1 MRTIDSS
8 SCHAFDK
15 SVTNLG
21 IIFGI
26 PGVEGDGL
34 KVKPAVKIHGSNN
47 VLESG
52 YDTLNSGDM
61 LLFKSKGNRR
71 RWN

>member
-1 MRTIDSS
+1 MPVLRL
-8 SCHAFDK
+8 DK
-15 SVTNLG
+15 SGTNLG

-34 KVKPAVKIHGSNN
+34 KVKPAVKIHGGDN

-52 YDTLNSGDM
+52 NNSLYSSNM
-61 LLFKSKGNRR
+61 LLLKSKGNRR
-71 RWN
+71 Q